1 MGYTKDQA
9 DAELRKIVEG
19 KLLVVQAKTS
29 EFGVGATLR
38 TLFVKTSGSYLA
50 QRKIAA

>member
-19 KLLVVQAKTS
+19 KLPAIKKTICFMPIINMQS
-29 EFGVGATLR
+29 
-38 TLFVKTSGSYLA
+38 
-50 QRKIAA
+50 I

>member
-19 KLLVVQAKTS
+19 KLPATQAKIS
-29 EFGVGATLR
+29 KF
-38 TLFVKTSGSYLA
+38 
-50 QRKIAA
+50 